1 VKAMRA
7 GLLQFSQGC
16 FMAIQNPVTHS
27 TRETAAQ
34 EALEQLAILSTLAR
48 WIDGCDLVEAETPQR
63 DPS

>member
-16 FMAIQNPVTHS
+16 FMAIRNPVTHS

-63 DPS
+63 EP